1 VPSEFVGAVIGKKG
15 QTIRNIT
22 NDSKV
27 SRYSYTHLLLLTA

>member
-22 NDSKV
+22 TESKV
-27 SRYSYTHLLLLTA
+27 SRYVGLVDL